1 MLHNVD
7 KRIETVGKQELP
19 TGDSNP
25 RLYISEGETAVNK
38 IKYFGVG
45 FFWLPRFKKWA
56 DTGEVV
62 SFVESKESR
71 MGPL

>member
-1 MLHNVD
+1 MLHNIN

-38 IKYFGVG
+38 IKKFGG

-56 DTGEVV
+56 DSGEVV
-62 SFVESKESR
+62 SFVESKESW
-71 MGPL
+71 MGAF

>member
-1 MLHNVD
+1 MLHNIN

-38 IKYFGVG
+38 IKKFGG
-45 FFWLPRFKKWA
+45 FFGYLDLKS
-56 DTGEVV
+56 GEVV
-62 SFVESKESR
+62 SFVESKESW
-71 MGPL
+71 MGAF

>member
-1 MLHNVD
+1 MLHNIN

-38 IKYFGVG
+38 IKKIGVFFGYLDLKSG
-45 FFWLPRFKKWA
+45 Q
-56 DTGEVV
+56 TVV
-62 SFVESKESR
+62 K
-71 MGPL
+71 